1 MKNVVWLIT
10 LIVAVIFGSSL
21 AAVTNYGDLATWV
34 AAAGTVGTL
43 VFLATQHMQ
52 QMNHNLERFDFERQQ
67 WLTQAEN
74 SHFDNFDKHLQE
86 IVEAENFEITFQFK
100 RKLHKSLFTDCI
112 SKEFKPTIEPH
123 NLQTGFPLFE
133 VEHHIHDY
141 QKTIIEH
148 SEVSPDIL
156 NIDYG
161 ISSAFK
167 SLHVT
172 CFRLYGVGDISNTTD
187 PSFKPVTLNIL
198 QPVSSLFLIVRVSS
212 RLHEYCKLEKVQ
224 IPNRTTFFSEKGFID
239 ALFDYCYSD
248 EKPSYIHLNTGPLD
262 VLTVLYKTNQ
272 VIKSIDVKNCT
283 LNELAD
289 KCSYYQFFNAGK
301 CYVGDPNNQSD
312 VKKYL
317 QHISHLFNQLVVSQG
332 LSLDHLEIINGHRD
346 YLSNHFSIH
355 EID

>member
-10 LIVAVIFGSSL
+10 LIVAVIFGSLL
-21 AAVTNYGDLATWV
+21 AGVTNYGDLATWV
-34 AAAGTVGTL
+34 AAVGTVGTL
-43 VFLATQHMQ
+43 VFLAKQHMQ
-52 QMNHNLERFDFERQQ
+52 QMNHNLERFEFERQQ

-86 IVEAENFEITFQFK
+86 IVEATNFDITFQFK
-100 RKLHKSLFTDCI
+100 RKLHKSLFTDCV
-112 SKEFKPTIEPH
+112 SNKFTHTIEPH
-123 NLQTGFPLFE
+123 NLQSGFLLFE
-133 VEHHIHDY
+133 VEHHMHDY

-148 SEVSPDIL
+148 SEASPNIL

-172 CFRLYGVGDISNTTD
+172 CSRLYGVGDISNTTN

-198 QPVSSLFLIVRVSS
+198 RPVDSLFLISSVSS
-212 RLHEYCKLEKVQ
+212 RLHEYCKLEKIT
-224 IPNRTTFFSEKGFID
+224 IPNRKTFFREEGFIN

-272 VIKSIDVKNCT
+272 VITTIDLKNET
-283 LNELAD
+283 LNELAE
-289 KCSYYQFFNAGK
+289 KCSYNQFFNAGK
-301 CYVGDPNNQSD
+301 CHVGDPNSPLD

-317 QHISHLFNQLVVSQG
+317 QHISCLFHQLLMSGG
-332 LSLDHLEIINGHRD
+332 LSLEHLEIINGHRD
-346 YLSNHFSIH
+346 YLANHFSIH